1 MVHHTPRAHAG
12 TSGPDAQPSRVLR
25 WAVASALLGAM
36 LIYNS
41 AAHKGTALPVP
52 PPPAAV
58 PAPVVPPGGDLV
70 NTPAA
75 APAPAPPLA
84 SGPAGP
90 VAPALPASKPTRLTI
105 PSIGVNAPFTPLHLD
120 SSGRLGVPP
129 ENDTNLVGWY
139 AEGHTPGERGNAI
152 VAGHVDT
159 TTGPA
164 VFLFLSLLK
173 PGSTADIT
181 RADGTVA
188 TFRVDSVRTYRKDAF
203 PDQLVYGDTK
213 DAELRLITCG
223 GTYDRSKRDYRSN
236 VVVFAH
242 LESSRRA

>member
-1 MVHHTPRAHAG
+1 MVHHPSHAHAG
-12 TSGPDAQPSRVLR
+12 APGSDVRSSRVLR
-25 WAVASALLGAM
+25 WAVASALLGAV

-41 AAHKGTALPVP
+41 AEGRGSALPVP
-52 PPPAAV
+52 PPAAGPAV
-58 PAPVVPPGGDLV
+58 PGSPGGDF
-70 NTPAA
+70 
-75 APAPAPPLA
+75 
-84 SGPAGP
+84 SGTSSGSPTHSPTGP
-90 VAPALPASKPTRLTI
+90 VAPALPRSAPTRLSI
-105 PSIGVNAPFTPLHLD
+105 PAIGVNAPFTPLHLD

-129 ENDTNLVGWY
+129 EDNTNLVGWY
-139 AEGHTPGERGNAI
+139 AEGPTPGERGNAI

-188 TFRVDSVRTYRKDAF
+188 TFRVDSVHTYPKDAF

-223 GTYDRSKRDYRSN
+223 GTYDRGKHDYRSN

-242 LESSRRA
+242 LESSRKA